1 MESQSFYYD
10 EQHSRTIKLE
20 WTKDCGQV
28 TIYDNDQILHQHSDV
43 GQLKKGIVIRTQKGE
58 NLYIRL
64 FMEPVRW
71 QVSFGDRM
79 LINSYN
85 RSEEVVKGTSQIFY
99 YVFLAS
105 VIYLMLLFLPQYKA
119 GMIGLDILLTPTML
133 IYIGL
138 IVVFYLCGMLV
149 RRGKLTWYY
158 IGTSLYLID
167 TVYVLL
173 NSFVISEIS
182 ISALFQTNLG
192 LILFAL

>member
-1 MESQSFYYD
+1 M
-10 EQHSRTIKLE
+10 
-20 WTKDCGQV
+20 
-28 TIYDNDQILHQHSDV
+28 
-43 GQLKKGIVIRTQKGE
+43 
-58 NLYIRL
+58 YIRL

-85 RSEEVVKGTSQIFY
+85 RSEEIVKGTSQIFY

-105 VIYLMLLFLPQYKA
+105 VMYLMLLFLPQYKA
-119 GMIGLDILLTPTML
+119 GMIGLDILLTPSML

-138 IVVFYLCGMLV
+138 IIVFYLCGMLV

-173 NSFVISEIS
+173 NSLVISEIS
-182 ISALFQTNLG
+182 ISTLFQTNLG
-192 LILFAL
+192 LILFALLLIRIVFAYYLIKAFPDAVEYAKQVKTSATKDSNDLLDS